1 MKDKKVFI
9 AGHRGMVGSSVLDLL
24 KNSGFKNIITR
35 TRQELD
41 LTDSSLVRNFFE
53 EEGIDVVVLC
63 AAKVGGIMA
72 NNSFR
77 ADFLYDNIQI
87 ASNVI
92 KSSSDFGVEKLINL
106 GSSCIYPRDAKIP
119 IKEEYLL
126 TGELEYTNEPYAI
139 AKIAALKMCESFYK
153 QYGKNFYSIMP
164 CNLYGPRDNFD
175 LATSHVLPALMNK
188 VHCAME
194 RDDRFLEVWG
204 TGKPLREFLYVDDLA
219 RAVLHCLESV
229 DSIDIY
235 SKGISHLNCGS
246 NDEVSISDL
255 VKLIMDVVGY
265 DGEIR
270 NTYSKPDG
278 TFRKKMDNTR
288 ISDTGFSPKV
298 SLLDGVSK
306 TYEWYLKNLNI
317 DC

>member
-24 KNSGFKNIITR
+24 KNSGFTNIITK

-41 LTDSSLVRNFFE
+41 LTDSSLVGEFFKKE
-53 EEGIDVVVLC
+53 NVDIVVLC

-175 LATSHVLPALMNK
+175 LETSHVLPALINK

-194 RDDRFLEVWG
+194 RDDQFLEVWG

-298 SLLDGVSK
+298 SLLDGVSR

>member
-1 MKDKKVFI
+1 MKNKKVFI
-9 AGHRGMVGSSVLDLL
+9 AGHRGMVGSAVLDLL
-24 KNSGFKNIITR
+24 KNSGFTNIITR

-41 LTDSSLVRNFFE
+41 LTDSSLVRKFFK
-53 EEGIDVVVLC
+53 EEGVDIVVLC
-63 AAKVGGIMA
+63 AAKVGGILA

-175 LATSHVLPALMNK
+175 LATSHVLPALINK

-194 RDDRFLEVWG
+194 RDDQFLEVWG

-246 NDEVSISDL
+246 NDEISISDL

-298 SLLDGVSK
+298 SLLDGVSR

>member
-24 KNSGFKNIITR
+24 KNSGFTNIITK

-41 LTDSSLVRNFFE
+41 LTDSSLVGEFFKKE
-53 EEGIDVVVLC
+53 NVDIVVLC

-175 LATSHVLPALMNK
+175 LATSHVLPALINK

-194 RDDRFLEVWG
+194 RDDQFLEVWG

-246 NDEVSISDL
+246 NDEISISDL

-298 SLLDGVSK
+298 SLLDGVSR

>member
-175 LATSHVLPALMNK
+175 LATSHVLPALINK

-194 RDDRFLEVWG
+194 RDDQFLEVWG